1 MQACPRESAGEHEK
15 PLMRVPPRETDLIGR
30 GCGGVKDPQVI
41 VMRRDTC
48 GNKLGNLEAG
58 RAPVP

>member
-15 PLMRVPPRETDLIGR
+15 PLMLLRVPPRETDLIAGD
-30 GCGGVKDPQVI
+30 DPQVI
-41 VMRRDTC
+41 VMCRDTC

-58 RAPVP
+58 SAPVL